1 MVSIDDDICHCWML
15 LSPTNRQRVILM
27 GWLMGYAQKRLGR
40 DGKPRYTAVYHD
52 IRGER
57 RSAGT
62 FSSKKEANTAW
73 QRAEAKTAEGR
84 LNDPRRGRQTF
95 HRYVT
100 EEWLPNHV
108 MEATTRE
115 AYTYQINKHILT
127 WFGPMRM
134 NEIMQSHVREWITE
148 LQAKGVTPVTLK
160 KLRFVFQRDLHDRAG
175 RRNLPA
181 PVQRC
186 EDAHRLTQA
195 SEDHH
200 ARAIRCDLRGASRP

>member
-1 MVSIDDDICHCWML
+1 
-15 LSPTNRQRVILM
+15 
-27 GWLMGYAQKRLGR
+27 MGYAQKRLGR

-52 IRGER
+52 IRGSR

-62 FSSKKEANTAW
+62 FSSKKAANTAW

-115 AYTYQINKHILT
+115 AYTYQIDKHILT

-134 NEIMQSHVREWITE
+134 NEIMQSQVREWITD
-148 LQAKGVTPVTLK
+148 LQTKGVTPVTLK
-160 KLRFVFQRDLHDRAG
+160 KLRFVLSAIFTTALEEKRDL
-175 RRNLPA
+175 PA
-181 PVQRC
+181 SVQRC
-186 EDAHRLTQA
+186 QDTHRLTQA

-200 ARAIRCDLRGASRP
+200 PRAIRCDLRSASRP